1 MYKITNVTDR
11 QGVVKQDFIDDMKL
25 KHGEELLGDFID
37 YQCMKFWSDA
47 NYGISCGFEWA
58 DDSGKMLRT
67 SKVES
72 VAEYGDTIKIATR
85 NSVYE
90 FEKVEEK

>member
-11 QGVVKQDFIDDMKL
+11 KGIIKQDFIDDMRL
-25 KHGEELLGDFID
+25 KHGEELLGDFAD
-37 YQCMKFWSDA
+37 YQYMKD
-47 NYGISCGFEWA
+47 NIEHNISCYFQWA
-58 DDSGKMLRT
+58 DNSGKMLRT

-72 VAEYGDTIKIATR
+72 VVEYNDTIRIVTR